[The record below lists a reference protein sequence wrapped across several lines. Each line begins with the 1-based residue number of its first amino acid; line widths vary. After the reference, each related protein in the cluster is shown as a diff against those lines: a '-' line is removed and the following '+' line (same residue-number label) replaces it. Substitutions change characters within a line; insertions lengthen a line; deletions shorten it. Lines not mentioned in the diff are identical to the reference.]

1 MKKSEL
7 LEMIR
12 TVVKEEVD
20 QALPQLL
27 MEVLAEKIVNNEQ
40 PVRSNAPKSFNGTSP
55 APASY
60 RKPQVALDAPIRS
73 EVKVP
78 NIFSANSKY
87 GKILN
92 ETQGGVPQDGF
103 VGSGPTAH
111 DALENIPREVLN
123 ENRDVAAVASAMT
136 RDYSQ
141 MLKAIDA
148 KAKAKRPA

>member
-20 QALPQLL
+20 QALPQIL

-40 PVRSNAPKSFNGTSP
+40 PVRSAAPKSFSGTAPKP
-55 APASY
+55 AGY
-60 RKPQVALDAPIRS
+60 RKPQVALDAPLRS
-73 EVKVP
+73 EVKIP

-87 GKILN
+87 GQILN
-92 ETQGGVPQDGF
+92 ETQGGVPQDSF
-103 VGSGPTAH
+103 
-111 DALENIPREVLN
+111 DATPSVMDTLKTIPQEVLN
-123 ENRDVAAVASAMT
+123 ENRDVAAVANAMT

-148 KAKAKRPA
+148 KAKAKRPM

>member
-20 QALPQLL
+20 HALPQLL
-27 MEVLAEKIVNNEQ
+27 MEVLAEKIVNSEVSAK
-40 PVRSNAPKSFNGTSP
+40 PVAPKP
-55 APASY
+55 APAPTNY
-60 RKPQVALDAPIRS
+60 RKPQVALDAPLRS
-73 EVKVP
+73 EIKAP
-78 NIFSANSKY
+78 AIFSLSSKF
-87 GKILN
+87 GQILN
-92 ETQGGVPQDGF
+92 ETQGGVPQDDINATPS
-103 VGSGPTAH
+103 VIDTVKS
-111 DALENIPREVLN
+111 IPKEVLN
-123 ENRDVAAVASAMT
+123 ENRDVAAVANAMT